1 MNRFFLNPECIQ
13 DNRVIFPKESAA
25 QIRRVLRL
33 ESGAVVMVLNNAG
46 SQYQVRLDKLDTIG
60 VEGAVLSKQPAEGE
74 ALTRLSL
81 FCALTQR
88 EKLEW
93 IIQKATEAGVA
104 EIHFFS
110 SRRSLVKHTDF
121 NPAKLERW
129 QAIAR
134 EAAEQCARGCI
145 PLVHP
150 PVPFEKALEIVN
162 HFPIRMAGWEAE
174 ERLNLSAYM
183 LEVND
188 RYPTHQA
195 LNIAALVGPE
205 GGFDPLEVDA
215 MRAAEVTLVSVG
227 ARVLRVETAALL
239 IPALILYERGG
250 FNL

>member
-13 DNRVIFPKESAA
+13 DNRVIFPVNSAA

-33 ESGAVVMVLNNAG
+33 ESGAMVMVLDNAG
-46 SQYQVRLDKLDTIG
+46 SQYQVRLEKVDTSA
-60 VEGAVLSKQPAEGE
+60 VEGIVLSKQPVEGE

-150 PVPFEKALEIVN
+150 PVPFEKALEIGKQY
-162 HFPIRMAGWEAE
+162 PIRMAGWEAE
-174 ERLNLSAYM
+174 ETLNLSAYM
-183 LEVND
+183 REVND
-188 RYPTHQA
+188 CYPVNQD
-195 LNIAALVGPE
+195 LNVAVFVGPE
-205 GGFDPLEVDA
+205 GGFDPLEVDV
-215 MRAAEVTLVSVG
+215 MRAADVKLVSVG

-239 IPALILYERGG
+239 IPVLILYERGG